1 MGGWG
6 GVRGQ
11 RDRWGDKTMRTT
23 VSTEKAAG
31 WTGVNTG
38 RAGWTLV
45 PCGKGMV
52 APLAFKRGG
61 SEVSTAQALE
71 EHEEKSL

>member
-1 MGGWG
+1 MGGRR

-11 RDRWGDKTMRTT
+11 KDGCEQRKTS

-31 WTGVNTG
+31 GTGVNTG

-45 PCGKGMV
+45 PCS
-52 APLAFKRGG
+52 KREGG
-61 SEVSTAQALE
+61 SPFL
-71 EHEEKSL
+71 

>member
-11 RDRWGDKTMRTT
+11 KDRCEREEGGWGDKAMKTS

-31 WTGVNTG
+31 GTGVNTG

-45 PCGKGMV
+45 PCS
-52 APLAFKRGG
+52 KREGG
-61 SEVSTAQALE
+61 SPFL
-71 EHEEKSL
+71 